1 MAEKIVITS
10 GKGGVGKTTF
20 TINLGLAL
28 AKKGKRVVLLDFD
41 FGLNNLDVVSNV
53 ENLVV
58 FDLIDVL
65 NNRCRAKQALIK
77 CPYNENLFVLPT
89 SHSLNKE
96 IENQN
101 FKSVIEDLDILFDY
115 VLIDCPAGI
124 DKGFHRAVS
133 NSDSA
138 IVVTTAHLSS
148 IRDADKVLS
157 ILKSYNLK
165 SINIV
170 INRYRGDLALQGVM
184 FSISDVENT
193 LNEDVIGVIPEDD
206 RFISGVVDVPDTE
219 CVKAY
224 KIICDNLLKGERK
237 IYDCFKKYKGFFGSI
252 RKELKKK
259 LWKKKR

>member
-53 ENLVV
+53 EHLVV

-65 NNRCRAKQALIK
+65 NNRCRTKQALIK
-77 CPYNENLFVLPT
+77 SPYNENLFVLPT

-101 FKSVIEDLDILFDY
+101 FKDVIEDLDVLFDY

-157 ILKSYNLK
+157 ILKSYKLRRTF
-165 SINIV
+165 IV
-170 INRYRGDLALQGVM
+170 VNRYRGDLALQGVM
-184 FSISDVENT
+184 FSLIDIENT

-206 RFISGVVDVPDTE
+206 NFINGVVDVPDLE

-224 KIICDNLLKGERK
+224 KIICDNLLKNERK

-259 LWKKKR
+259 I

>member
-1 MAEKIVITS
+1 MAQKIVITS

-20 TINLGLAL
+20 SINLGLSL

-65 NNRCRAKQALIK
+65 NNRCRTKQALVK
-77 CPYNENLFVLPT
+77 CPYNENLYILPT
-89 SHSLNKE
+89 SHSLNKD

-101 FKSVIEDLDILFDY
+101 FKNVIEDLDILFDY
-115 VLIDCPAGI
+115 IFIDCPAGI

-133 NSDSA
+133 NADSA
-138 IVVTTAHLSS
+138 IIITTAHLSS

-157 ILKSYNLK
+157 ILKSYSL
-165 SINIV
+165 SRINVV

-184 FSISDVENT
+184 FSVYDIENT
-193 LNEDVIGVIPEDD
+193 LNEDILGVIPEDD
-206 RFISGVVDVPDTE
+206 YFINGVVDVPNTE

-224 KIICDNLLKGERK
+224 DIICDNLLKNERK
-237 IYDCFKKYKGFFGSI
+237 IYDCLKKYKGFFGSI

-259 LWKKKR
+259 LWKMKR